1 MKKTPL
7 SGYRSLSAKELTE
20 LAETRK
26 AEDEK
31 EADEKKA
38 AEKKAEETKAA
49 EKKAEEKKADEK
61 RAEEKKADEK
71 EKGKETER
79 NQEKALDTDDLPWIK
94 SKSFHV
100 LIDTSAILPS
110 RPGAEFLSDLRVLKK
125 GSKVV
130 HLRPTDGQFVF
141 VGTHRFHLLLLVRS
155 KKRKFQVW
163 LRDPSDEETYI
174 AMARHVDAV
183 EAAPV
188 SSKYSMESTRLQVGI
203 LFSFSLIVIVIRLFC
218 VDTFALARPEG

>member
-7 SGYRSLSAKELTE
+7 SGYRSLSAKELAD
-20 LAETRK
+20 LAETWK

-155 KKRKFQVW
+155 KKRKLQVW

-188 SSKYSMESTRLQVGI
+188 SSKYSLESTRLQVGI

-218 VDTFALARPEG
+218 VDTFALARPKG

>member
-1 MKKTPL
+1 MPKSSRTWL
-7 SGYRSLSAKELTE
+7 RHG
-20 LAETRK
+20 
-26 AEDEK
+26 
-31 EADEKKA
+31 DEKKA
-38 AEKKAEETKAA
+38 GEKKAEETKAA
-49 EKKAEEKKADEK
+49 EKKAEEKKAAEKKAEEKKADEKKLEEKKADDK

-110 RPGAEFLSDLRVLKK
+110 RPGAEFKK

-188 SSKYSMESTRLQVGI
+188 SSKYSLESTRLQVGI

-218 VDTFALARPEG
+218 VDIFALARPKG